1 MEYRIEFDS
10 MGEVKV
16 PEMPT
21 GAPRPSAVL
30 KISKS
35 EPRKYQWKL
44 SALSLF

>member
-1 MEYRIEFDS
+1 MEYRIESDS

-16 PEMPT
+16 PEDAYW
-21 GAPRPSAVL
+21 APRPSAVL

-35 EPRKYQWKL
+35 EPKKYQWKL